1 MIPAERRRHILAT
14 ARAKGVVSVAGL
26 SHALEVSTATVRRD
40 VRMMEDE
47 GLLRRTRG
55 GAALPSAFANEA
67 TYLEKAGE
75 SRAEKEAIAE
85 AAATLVEPGD
95 SILLGPGTTTLA
107 LANRLRTIS
116 ELTVVTNSLLVIQ
129 AFAGN
134 PGVEVVATGGIL
146 RRSIHAL
153 VGPSTEQSLA
163 SLKASRAFISG
174 NGLTAERGLTTPN
187 MLVATCD
194 RALAAAGQQVIV
206 LVDHTK
212 VGLGTLYQ
220 TVAPSDVDV
229 LFTDG
234 AADADELDRL
244 RQAGVDVR
252 VV

>member
-1 MIPAERRRHILAT
+1 MEHRLPSYDELPVREGAPPGSAWGLWDDERFGCLNLLTAER
-14 ARAKGVVSVAGL
+14 V
-26 SHALEVSTATVRRD
+26 
-40 VRMMEDE
+40 
-47 GLLRRTRG
+47 
-55 GAALPSAFANEA
+55 
-67 TYLEKAGE
+67 
-75 SRAEKEAIAE
+75 
-85 AAATLVEPGD
+85 AAAARLVEPGD

-134 PGVEVVATGGIL
+134 PGVEVVSTGGIL

-153 VGPSTEQSLA
+153 VGPSTEQGFA
-163 SLKASRAFISG
+163 SLKATRAFISG

-220 TVAPSDVDV
+220 TVAPSAIDV
-229 LFTDG
+229 LFTD
-234 AADADELDRL
+234 AEADAHELDRL